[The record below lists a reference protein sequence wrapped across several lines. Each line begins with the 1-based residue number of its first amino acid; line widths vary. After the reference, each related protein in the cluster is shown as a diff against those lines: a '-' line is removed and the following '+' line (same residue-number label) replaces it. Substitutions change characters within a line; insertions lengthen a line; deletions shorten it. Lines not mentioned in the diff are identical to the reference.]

1 MAPTRLDRW
10 RSPLV
15 LFTLAGW
22 LFALLSGSVLLF
34 FSMPRA
40 RREYWILV
48 HWLLAMVALVPYAL
62 YQLRHWLRVREH
74 AQRTHYRV
82 GLHAFF
88 VICGTVLT
96 GLPLVAPLESGTQAY
111 TIVDLAH
118 MFFGFVFVLLVSA
131 HLTLVAVFTVTQVAP
146 DEAQAARAAVRYM
159 VVGACSIAIVALI
172 AAITG
177 S

>member
-1 MAPTRLDRW
+1 ML
-10 RSPLV
+10 
-15 LFTLAGW
+15 TLGGL

-34 FSMPRA
+34 FGMSQA
-40 RREYWILV
+40 RREYWVLV
-48 HWLLAMVALVPYAL
+48 HWLLAMIALVPYAL
-62 YQLRHWLRVREH
+62 YQLRHWRRVREH

-88 VICGTVLT
+88 VICGTVLS
-96 GLPLVAPLESGTQAY
+96 GLPLVTPLASDTRLY
-111 TIVDLAH
+111 TIVDLVH
-118 MFFGFVFVLLVSA
+118 IFFGFVFVLLLCA

-146 DEAQAARAAVRYM
+146 DEAQAAHRAVRYL
-159 VVGACSIAIVALI
+159 VVGACSIAIVGLA